1 MTVEPSRQLIWFGR
15 ALRIRGSKN
24 GKAHSFV
31 ELELLAFTPQNR
43 R

>member
-1 MTVEPSRQLIWFGR
+1 MTVEPSRQLIWLGR
-15 ALRIRGSKN
+15 ALWIREN